1 MEQAPCLEASK
12 QNVEM
17 IPILVMRDIGSG
29 SDPDTDITDSFI
41 TPITRAEEMKIVS
54 LTS

>member
-12 QNVEM
+12 QNVE
-17 IPILVMRDIGSG
+17 LSDIGSG
-29 SDPDTDITDSFI
+29 SDPDTDTTDSFI
-41 TPITRAEEMKIVS
+41 TPISPAEEMKIVS